1 MRKIRILHWFI
12 IALIV
17 IYCVVFLSNIYLVV
31 YTPDFMNFSEEFYQK
46 FIFGYY
52 TQFVGLAISVVTFIA
67 LFFLERGLKGTI
79 KNGFFNHNNV
89 IKFERTGQLFM
100 FSGSLSLIW
109 SIALLIYSNGMTLFS
124 GLSSSALLILVGFG
138 LIILTD
144 FINNGNQLQQE
155 NNLTI

>member
-1 MRKIRILHWFI
+1 
-12 IALIV
+12 
-17 IYCVVFLSNIYLVV
+17 
-31 YTPDFMNFSEEFYQK
+31 MNFSEEFYQK

-67 LFFLERGLKGTI
+67 LFFLESGLKGTI